1 MTNVKGL
8 GASLGVAIG
17 SSFVYEN
24 EIDFDIEATFSHKEA
39 SKQLIDK
46 FNSQIIEFRS
56 KDRNDEADILDAYI
70 LILQDPEILG
80 QLNQHPEP
88 AISEVYDVFT
98 STAKMF
104 ESMED
109 EYFKQR
115 AEDIISVGKHL
126 VFNMQNIEREVSLN
140 DNTIL
145 IANDLTPADTS
156 SMELS
161 KVNGIVLK
169 EGGLTSHAVIVAKN
183 LGIPCVIGIKEQLDQ
198 ITNGKT
204 ISIDGS
210 TGDVTVSPSDSQI
223 SALEQ
228 KQSKIEDLIQNFT
241 EEKYSNLGVE
251 FRVNIGS
258 LEEVNAFN
266 HQFLNSIG
274 LFRSEFIYLD
284 NSTIPT
290 LEQQSKV
297 LEEITK
303 KFTGTI
309 VYRTLDIGGDKQV
322 DYLNLPIEENPFLGT
337 RGIRLSLVDCN
348 KASLG
353 NLDLFESQ
361 VKSILTSESL
371 ERIKIMFPM
380 ISTIEDFIEAKAF
393 VTKIAKEL
401 NVEAPPM
408 GIMVET
414 PASAFIADKF
424 SEIVDFISI
433 GTNDLTQYIMA
444 ADRGNSN
451 LGHYQ
456 DPLHPAVLRAI
467 SNVIDCSD
475 KNNIEVSVCGEM
487 SSDPV
492 AAFALYVL
500 GLKTFSMAPSAAP
513 FVFDVLN
520 THSKINKAPIKE
532 TILSQK
538 NADEIRTAI
547 QEIIS

>member
-1 MTNVKGL
+1 MKNVKGL

-24 EIDFDIEATFSHKEA
+24 EIDFDKEATLSHSEA
-39 SKQLIDK
+39 SKKLIDK
-46 FNSQIIEFRS
+46 FNSQINEFRS

-70 LILQDPEILG
+70 LILQDPEILKE
-80 QLNQHPEP
+80 LNKNLKLE
-88 AISEVYDVFT
+88 ISEVFDVFT
-98 STAKMF
+98 TTAKTF

-115 AEDIISVGKHL
+115 AEDIVSVGKHL
-126 VFNMQNIEREVSLN
+126 VFSMQNINREVAFS

-145 IANDLTPADTS
+145 IAEDLTPADTS
-156 SMELS
+156 SMDLS
-161 KVNGIVLK
+161 KVNGIILK

-183 LGIPCVIGIKEQLDQ
+183 LGIPCVIGIKEQLDN

-204 ISIDGS
+204 MSIDGS
-210 TGDVTVSPSDSQI
+210 TGEIVVSPSEKQI
-223 SALEQ
+223 TTLEQ
-228 KQSKIEDLIQNFT
+228 KQNKIEEIIKNFT
-241 EEKYSNLGVE
+241 EKKYKNLGVE

-258 LEEVNAFN
+258 LEEINAFN
-266 HQFLNSIG
+266 HPFLNSIG

-284 NSTIPT
+284 NSTNPT
-290 LEQQSKV
+290 LEQQSSV
-297 LEEITK
+297 LKQITQ
-303 KFTGTI
+303 KFNGTI

-322 DYLNLPIEENPFLGT
+322 GYLNLPKEENPFLGV
-337 RGIRLSLVDCN
+337 RGIRLSLR
-348 KASLG
+348 

-380 ISTIEDFIEAKAF
+380 ISTVEDFKEAKAF

-401 NVEAPPM
+401 NVETPPI

-456 DPLHPAVLRAI
+456 EPLHPAVLRAI
-467 SNVIDCSD
+467 SNVIDCSY

-492 AAFALYVL
+492 AAFALFVL

-520 THSKINKAPIKE
+520 TNSNINKTIVKK
-532 TILSQK
+532 TILSQN
-538 NADEIRTAI
+538 NADEIRSTI
-547 QEIIS
+547 QEIII

>member
-8 GASLGVAIG
+8 GASLGIAIG
-17 SSFVYEN
+17 LSFVYEN
-24 EIDFDIEATFSHKEA
+24 EIDFDKEAKLSHTEA
-39 SKQLIDK
+39 SKKLIDK
-46 FNSQIIEFRS
+46 FTSQINDFRS
-56 KDRNDEADILDAYI
+56 KERNDEADILDAYI
-70 LILQDPEILG
+70 LILEDPEIVG
-80 QLNQHPEP
+80 QLNQKLDSS
-88 AISEVYDVFT
+88 IKEVYEVFT
-98 STAKMF
+98 STAKIF

-115 AEDIISVGKHL
+115 SEDIVSVGKHL
-126 VFNMQNIEREVSLN
+126 VFSMQNIDKEVSL
-140 DNTIL
+140 DDDTIL
-145 IANDLTPADTS
+145 IAKDLTPADTS
-156 SMELS
+156 SMDLS
-161 KVNGIVLK
+161 KVNGIILK

-183 LGIPCVIGIKEQLDQ
+183 LGIPCVIGVKDQLDD
-198 ITNGKT
+198 ITSGKS

-210 TGDVTVSPSDSQI
+210 TGDIIVSPTDNEVTVLQ
-223 SALEQ
+223 Q
-228 KQSKIEDLIQNFT
+228 KQSKIESTIQNFT
-241 EEKYSNLGVE
+241 EEKYKNLGVE

-258 LEEVNAFN
+258 LEEINAFN
-266 HQFLNSIG
+266 HPFLNSIG

-284 NSTIPT
+284 NTTKPT
-290 LEQQSKV
+290 LEQQNSV
-297 LEEITK
+297 LETITQ

-309 VYRTLDIGGDKQV
+309 VYRSLDIGGDKQV
-322 DYLNLPIEENPFLGT
+322 GYLNLPVEENPFLGV
-337 RGIRLSLVDCN
+337 RGIRLSL
-348 KASLG
+348 A
-353 NLDLFESQ
+353 NLDLFDSQ
-361 VKSILTSESL
+361 IKSILTSESL
-371 ERIKIMFPM
+371 ERIKVMFPM
-380 ISTIEDFIEAKAF
+380 ISTVEDFVEAKAF
-393 VTKIAKEL
+393 VTKKAKEL
-401 NVEAPPM
+401 NVEPPPM

-451 LGHYQ
+451 LGNYQ

-467 SNVIDCSD
+467 SNVIDCSN

-520 THSKINKAPIKE
+520 THSETNKESLKE
-532 TILSQK
+532 ILLSRK
-538 NADEIRTAI
+538 NAEETRTAI

>member
-8 GASLGVAIG
+8 GASLGIAIG
-17 SSFVYEN
+17 LSFVYEN
-24 EIDFDIEATFSHKEA
+24 EIDFDKEANLSHTEA
-39 SKQLIDK
+39 SKKLIDK
-46 FNSQIIEFRS
+46 FTFQINDFRS
-56 KDRNDEADILDAYI
+56 KERYDEADILDAYI
-70 LILQDPEILG
+70 LILEDPEIVG
-80 QLNQHPEP
+80 QLNQKLDSS
-88 AISEVYDVFT
+88 IKEVYEVFT
-98 STAKMF
+98 STAKIF

-115 AEDIISVGKHL
+115 SEDIVSVGKHL
-126 VFNMQNIEREVSLN
+126 VFSMQNIDKEVSLN
-140 DNTIL
+140 DDTIL
-145 IANDLTPADTS
+145 IAKDLTPADTS
-156 SMELS
+156 SMDLS
-161 KVNGIVLK
+161 KVNGIILK

-183 LGIPCVIGIKEQLDQ
+183 LGIPCVIGVKDQLDD
-198 ITNGKT
+198 ITSGKS

-210 TGDVTVSPSDSQI
+210 TGDIIVSPTDNEVT
-223 SALEQ
+223 ALQQ
-228 KQSKIEDLIQNFT
+228 KQSKIESTIQNFT
-241 EEKYSNLGVE
+241 EEKYKNLGVE

-258 LEEVNAFN
+258 LEEINAFN
-266 HQFLNSIG
+266 HPFLNSIG

-284 NSTIPT
+284 NTTKPT
-290 LEQQSKV
+290 FEQQSSV
-297 LEEITK
+297 LETITQ

-309 VYRTLDIGGDKQV
+309 VYRSLDIGGDKQV
-322 DYLNLPIEENPFLGT
+322 SYLNLPVEENPFLGV
-337 RGIRLSLVDCN
+337 RGIRLSL
-348 KASLG
+348 A
-353 NLDLFESQ
+353 NLDLFDSQ
-361 VKSILTSESL
+361 IKSILTSESL
-371 ERIKIMFPM
+371 ERIKVMFPM
-380 ISTIEDFIEAKAF
+380 ISTVEDFLEAKAF
-393 VTKIAKEL
+393 VTKKAKEL
-401 NVEAPPM
+401 NVEPPSM

-451 LGHYQ
+451 LGNYQ

-467 SNVIDCSD
+467 SNVIDCSN

-492 AAFALYVL
+492 AAFALYIL

-520 THSKINKAPIKE
+520 THSETNKKSLKE
-532 TILSQK
+532 ILLSRK
-538 NADEIRTAI
+538 NAEETRTAI